1 MLPCVPQACLC
12 MSGHSAGLPMH
23 ACAFDPKLGSGL
35 ECHLVRPKPSMC
47 SLLLWY
53 PWLQVPEECPASVE
67 HIVAVCMARDPT
79 QRPSARELYD
89 ALEAA
94 QQ

>member
-1 MLPCVPQACLC
+1 M
-12 MSGHSAGLPMH
+12 
-23 ACAFDPKLGSGL
+23 CAPST
-35 ECHLVRPKPSMC
+35 SMC
-47 SLLLWY
+47 SLIQWY
-53 PWLQVPEECPASVE
+53 ACLQIPEECPASVE
-67 HIVAVCMARDPT
+67 RIVAVCMARDPT